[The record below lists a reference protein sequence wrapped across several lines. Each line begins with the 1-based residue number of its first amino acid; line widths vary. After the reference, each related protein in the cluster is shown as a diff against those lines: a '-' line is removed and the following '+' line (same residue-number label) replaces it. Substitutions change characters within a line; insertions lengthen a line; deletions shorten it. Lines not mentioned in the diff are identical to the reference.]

1 MESIVSSW
9 KKARISRFTS
19 PTARFLLPCAR
30 PVPRPVPGIFFGLF
44 SSIVIV
50 SVSMG
55 LGERYCVS
63 CDQNSFEVLTA
74 DEPEPY
80 ETDSGYEYALQNEFT
95 GCPEGC
101 RLYQPKWQ
109 APLNRLRT
117 SFHPVHWLERQ
128 PWQVKVAL
136 IAVPLLVVAAY
147 FGVLRDLATLVRA
160 IGEVWRGK

>member
-1 MESIVSSW
+1 MAGKYEHPFPIWDARLPIFATPHQASDFLADYQGRGFIRRCAH
-9 KKARISRFTS
+9 ARIG
-19 PTARFLLPCAR
+19 
-30 PVPRPVPGIFFGLF
+30 PV
-44 SSIVIV
+44 
-50 SVSMG
+50 
-55 LGERYCVS
+55 GERYCVS